1 VKQNLFD
8 VGSELNTCKISLP
21 NFEFLQESMFDI
33 EIKWNFIELQS
44 EAVFTIMDKSD
55 FLQSFK
61 TYKVEDNIVKFYI
74 EDKRIDPKTKKNTI
88 FQKPYVITQIVE
100 VKDDESKNKS
110 YQIKCLDQV
119 SYLLKN
125 TYFSKGYKNKKLSE
139 IIQDLF
145 TKYKIKDFISKESEI
160 KINDSKEIPKNLV
173 IPSHISLYD
182 FLMFQCNKEGY
193 ILYQDKFGIYGKHI
207 TELYRDKL
215 NKVDFEKTFKQD
227 VDSPVY
233 EFKIA
238 NVTSSFNNN
247 FLNLGN
253 PTTITYVYNPLTKS
267 IIEKKQNFNEIY
279 SKINFTNSNE
289 SYIQNTVGENYNIGE
304 VNLSD
309 NALIKETYLNFL
321 KNNKSDLILTG
332 SLAGNKLLELR
343 DIQII
348 GSTNTTDGLTKGNET
363 LNGNYLVLSI
373 SDKILNN
380 KFIQNIVVG
389 RINNT
394 NKANKINKG

>member
-1 VKQNLFD
+1 MKQNLFD
-8 VGSELNTCKISLP
+8 IGSELNSCKITMP
-21 NFEFLQESMFDI
+21 NFDFLAESLFDI
-33 EIKWNFIELQS
+33 EIKWNFNELQS
-44 EAVFTIMDKSD
+44 EAVFTINDKSD

-74 EDKRIDPKTKKNTI
+74 EDKRIDPNTKKNSI
-88 FQKPYVITQIVE
+88 FEKPYVITQITE

-110 YQIKCLDQV
+110 YQIKCIDQV
-119 SYLLKN
+119 SYILKN
-125 TYFSKGYKNKKLSE
+125 TYFSKGYKNTKLSE

-145 TKYKIKDFISKESEI
+145 TKYKIKDFISKESET

-182 FLMFQCNKEGY
+182 FLMYQCNQEGY

-207 TELYRDKL
+207 SELYQDKL
-215 NKVDFEKTFKQD
+215 NKVDVTKTFKQD
-227 VDSPVY
+227 VDSPAY
-233 EFKIA
+233 EFKIG
-238 NVTSSFNNN
+238 NVTGSFNNN
-247 FLNLGN
+247 FLNLEN
-253 PTTITYVYNPLTKS
+253 PTTITYVYNPLSKS

-279 SKINFTNSNE
+279 SKINFANSNE
-289 SYIQNTVGENYNIGE
+289 SYIQNTTGENYNIAE

-309 NALIKETYLNFL
+309 DSLIKKTYLNYL
-321 KNNKSDLILTG
+321 KNNKADLIITG

-343 DIQII
+343 DIQLI

-380 KFIQNIVVG
+380 KFIQNVIVG

-394 NKANKINKG
+394 NKK

>member
-182 FLMFQCNKEGY
+182 FLMFQCNQEGY

-309 NALIKETYLNFL
+309 NALN
-321 KNNKSDLILTG
+321 
-332 SLAGNKLLELR
+332 
-343 DIQII
+343 
-348 GSTNTTDGLTKGNET
+348 KGNIFR
-363 LNGNYLVLSI
+363 VF
-373 SDKILNN
+373 K
-380 KFIQNIVVG
+380 K
-389 RINNT
+389 
-394 NKANKINKG
+394 